1 MKVMTK
7 PAEMQKASSGWRQRG
22 QTIAFVPTMGALHE
36 AHAALIRQAAKMAH
50 RVVVSAY
57 VNPSQFNSKA
67 DFVAY
72 PKQTAADMKVA
83 AQAGADV
90 LFRPHD
96 LYAKDA
102 STWVEEVDRSQGR
115 CGARRRGHFRG
126 VATVVVKLLSIV
138 QPTWMILG
146 EKDGQQ
152 CEVLER
158 VIRDLYLPVEILRHS
173 TVREKNG
180 LPMSSRNLRLTA
192 SEYTCAGLWA
202 RTVRDAAR
210 EGARVAVS
218 HLRRSLRGQKG
229 VRLEYAEV
237 VGGKLWVAAR
247 VGNVRLIDHWKCGRQ

>member
-36 AHAALIRQAAKMAH
+36 AHAALIRQAAKLAH

-57 VNPSQFNSKA
+57 VNPTQFNSKA

-115 CGARRRGHFRG
+115 CGARRLGHFRG

-138 QPTWMILG
+138 QPNWMILG

-152 CEVLER
+152 CDVLER
-158 VIRDLYLPVEILRHS
+158 VVRDLYLPVKILRHP
-173 TVREKNG
+173 TVREKDG
-180 LPMSSRNLRLTA
+180 LPMSSRNLRLTTR
-192 SEYTCAGLWA
+192 ERIFAGLWA
-202 RTVRDAAR
+202 RKVREAAR
-210 EGARVAVS
+210 EGSRLAVS

-237 VGGKLWVAAR
+237 VGGKLWAAAR
-247 VGNVRLIDHWKCGRQ
+247 VGNVRLIDHRKCGRT

>member
-1 MKVMTK
+1 MTK

-57 VNPSQFNSKA
+57 VNPTQFNSKA

-102 STWVEEVDRSQGR
+102 STWVEEVDRSKGR

-158 VIRDLYLPVEILRHS
+158 VIRDLYLPVEILKHS

-202 RTVRDAAR
+202 RKVRDAAR

-247 VGNVRLIDHWKCGRQ
+247 VGNVRLIDHRKCGRQ

>member
-1 MKVMTK
+1 MTK
-7 PAEMQKASSGWRQRG
+7 PAEMQKASSVWRQRG
-22 QTIAFVPTMGALHE
+22 QTIAFVPTMGALHQ
-36 AHAALIRQAAKMAH
+36 AHAALIRQAAKMAD

-57 VNPSQFNSKA
+57 VNPTQFNSKA

-72 PKQTAADMKVA
+72 PKRTAADKKVA
-83 AQAGADV
+83 ARAGADL

-115 CGARRRGHFRG
+115 CGSRRLGHFRG

-138 QPTWMILG
+138 QPDWMLLG

-158 VIRDLYLPVEILRHS
+158 VVRDLYLPVRIVRFPTLR
-173 TVREKNG
+173 EQDG
-180 LPMSSRNLRLTA
+180 LPLSSRNQRLNRVGRERAGRWAEAVRKAA
-192 SEYTCAGLWA
+192 SQGS
-202 RTVRDAAR
+202 RS
-210 EGARVAVS
+210 AVNN
-218 HLRRSLRGQKG
+218 LRRSLRGCPG

-237 VGGKLWVAAR
+237 TGGILWVAAW
-247 VGNVRLIDHWKCGRQ
+247 VGGVRLIDHRKCRGK

>member
-7 PAEMQKASSGWRQRG
+7 PAKMQKASSVWSQRG

-36 AHAALIRQAAKMAH
+36 AHAALIRQAAKMAD

-57 VNPSQFNSKA
+57 VNPTQFNSKA

-72 PKQTAADMKVA
+72 PKRRAADMKIA

-102 STWVEEVDRSQGR
+102 STWVEEVDRSRGR
-115 CGARRRGHFRG
+115 CGAKRSGHFRG

-138 QPTWMILG
+138 QPKWIILG

-152 CEVLER
+152 CEVLQR
-158 VIRDLYLPVEILRHS
+158 VVRDLFLPVKVVRCR
-173 TVREKNG
+173 TVREGDG
-180 LPMSSRNLRLTA
+180 LPMCSRNR
-192 SEYTCAGLWA
+192 
-202 RTVRDAAR
+202 
-210 EGARVAVS
+210 
-218 HLRRSLRGQKG
+218 
-229 VRLEYAEV
+229 
-237 VGGKLWVAAR
+237 
-247 VGNVRLIDHWKCGRQ
+247 

>member
-1 MKVMTK
+1 MTK
-7 PAEMQKASSGWRQRG
+7 PAEMQKASSVWRQRG

-36 AHAALIRQAAKMAH
+36 AHAALIRQAAKMAD

-57 VNPSQFNSKA
+57 VNPTQFNSKA

-72 PKQTAADMKVA
+72 PKRMAADMKVA
-83 AQAGADV
+83 ARAGTDV
-90 LFRPHD
+90 LFRPLN

-115 CGARRRGHFRG
+115 CGARRPGHFRG

-138 QPTWMILG
+138 QPDWMLLG

-158 VIRDLYLPVEILRHS
+158 VVRDLYLPVQVVRFR
-173 TVREKNG
+173 TMREKDG
-180 LPMSSRNLRLTA
+180 LPLSSRNQRL
-192 SEYTCAGLWA
+192 SRVGRDRAGRWA
-202 RTVRDAAR
+202 EAVRKAAA
-210 EGARVAVS
+210 EGARSAVS
-218 HLRRSLRGQKG
+218 TLRRSLRRCPG

-237 VGGKLWVAAR
+237 TGGILWVAAW
-247 VGNVRLIDHWKCGRQ
+247 VGGVRLIDHRKCLSK

>member
-36 AHAALIRQAAKMAH
+36 AHAALIRQAAKLAH

-57 VNPSQFNSKA
+57 VNPTQFNSKA

-115 CGARRRGHFRG
+115 CGARRLGHFRG

-138 QPTWMILG
+138 QPNWMILG

-158 VIRDLYLPVEILRHS
+158 VVRDLFLPVKIFRHP
-173 TVREKNG
+173 TVREKDG

-192 SEYTCAGLWA
+192 RERIFAGLWA
-202 RTVRDAAR
+202 KKVREAAR
-210 EGARVAVS
+210 EGSRVAVRN
-218 HLRRSLRGQKG
+218 LRRSLRGQSSI
-229 VRLEYAEV
+229 RLEYAEV
-237 VGGKLWVAAR
+237 FGGKLWAAAR
-247 VGNVRLIDHWKCGRQ
+247 VGNVRLIDHRKCGRP

>member
-1 MKVMTK
+1 MTK

-57 VNPSQFNSKA
+57 VNPTQFSSKA

-115 CGARRRGHFRG
+115 CGERRRGHFRG

-146 EKDGQQ
+146 KKDGQQ

-158 VIRDLYLPVEILRHS
+158 VIRDLYLPVEILKHS

-202 RTVRDAAR
+202 RKVRDAAR

-247 VGNVRLIDHWKCGRQ
+247 VGNVRLIDHRKCGRQ

>member
-7 PAEMQKASSGWRQRG
+7 PTEMQKACTGWARRG

-36 AHAALIRQAAKMAH
+36 AHATLIRKAAQMAD

-57 VNPSQFNSKA
+57 VNPTQFNSEA

-72 PKQTAADMKVA
+72 PKRTSADMKVA

-90 LFRPHD
+90 LFRPLG

-102 STWVEEVDRSQGR
+102 STWVEETDRSRGR
-115 CGARRRGHFRG
+115 CGARRPGHFRG
-126 VATVVVKLLSIV
+126 VATVVVKLLSILR
-138 QPTWMILG
+138 PDWMLLG

-158 VIRDLYLPVEILRHS
+158 VVRDLYLPVRIVRCRTLRE
-173 TVREKNG
+173 RDG
-180 LPMSSRNLRLTA
+180 LPLSSRNQRLDRVGRERAGRWAAAVQRAAA
-192 SEYTCAGLWA
+192 SGS
-202 RTVRDAAR
+202 
-210 EGARVAVS
+210 RVAGS
-218 HLRRSLRGQKG
+218 TLRRSVAKIPG

-237 VGGKLWVAAR
+237 NDGVLWGAAWVGG
-247 VGNVRLIDHWKCGRQ
+247 VRLIDHRRCRGK

>member
-1 MKVMTK
+1 MTK

-57 VNPSQFNSKA
+57 VNPTQFNSKA
-67 DFVAY
+67 DFVTY
-72 PKQTAADMKVA
+72 PMQKAADMKVA

-102 STWVEEVDRSQGR
+102 STWVEEVDRSKGR

-138 QPTWMILG
+138 QPNWMILG

-158 VIRDLYLPVEILRHS
+158 VVRDLYLPVEILRHS

-202 RTVRDAAR
+202 RKVRDAAR
-210 EGARVAVS
+210 QGSRVAVS
-218 HLRRSLRGQKG
+218 HLRRSLRGQRG

-237 VGGKLWVAAR
+237 CGGKLWVAAR
-247 VGNVRLIDHWKCGRQ
+247 VGNVRLIDHRKCGRQ

>member
-1 MKVMTK
+1 MTK

-57 VNPSQFNSKA
+57 VNPTQFSSKA

-102 STWVEEVDRSQGR
+102 STWVEEVDRPQGR

-202 RTVRDAAR
+202 RKVRDAAR

-247 VGNVRLIDHWKCGRQ
+247 VGNVRLIDHRKCGRQ

>member
-1 MKVMTK
+1 MTK
-7 PAEMQKASSGWRQRG
+7 PAEMQKASSVWRQRG

-36 AHAALIRQAAKMAH
+36 AHAALIRQAAKMAD

-57 VNPSQFNSKA
+57 VNPTQFNSKA

-72 PKQTAADMKVA
+72 PKRTAADMKVA
-83 AQAGADV
+83 TRAGADV
-90 LFRPHD
+90 LFRPLD

-115 CGARRRGHFRG
+115 CGSRRPGHFRG

-138 QPTWMILG
+138 QPDWMLLG

-158 VIRDLYLPVEILRHS
+158 VVRDLYLPVRI
-173 TVREKNG
+173 VRFCTMRKKDG
-180 LPMSSRNLRLTA
+180 LPLSSRNQRLNRVGC
-192 SEYTCAGLWA
+192 ERAGLWA
-202 RTVRDAAR
+202 EAVRKAASQGSR
-210 EGARVAVS
+210 SAVNT
-218 HLRRSLRGQKG
+218 LRRSLRACPG

-237 VGGKLWVAAR
+237 TGGFLWVAAW
-247 VGNVRLIDHWKCGRQ
+247 VGGVRLIDHRKCRGK

>member
-1 MKVMTK
+1 MTK

-57 VNPSQFNSKA
+57 VNPTQFNSKA

-202 RTVRDAAR
+202 RKVRDAAR
-210 EGARVAVS
+210 EGARVAAR

-229 VRLEYAEV
+229 IRLEYAEV
-237 VGGKLWVAAR
+237 VGGKLWAAAR
-247 VGNVRLIDHWKCGRQ
+247 VGNVRLIDHRKCGRE

>member
-57 VNPSQFNSKA
+57 VNPTQFNSKA

-138 QPTWMILG
+138 QPTCMILG

-158 VIRDLYLPVEILRHS
+158 VIRDLYLPVEILKHS

-202 RTVRDAAR
+202 GKVRDAAR
-210 EGARVAVS
+210 EGARVAAR
-218 HLRRSLRGQKG
+218 HLRLSLRGQKG

-237 VGGKLWVAAR
+237 VGGKLWAAAR
-247 VGNVRLIDHWKCGRQ
+247 VGNVRLIDNRKCGRQ

>member
-1 MKVMTK
+1 MTK

-57 VNPSQFNSKA
+57 VNPTQFNSKA

-138 QPTWMILG
+138 QPTWIILG

-180 LPMSSRNLRLTA
+180 LPMSSRNRRLTA

-202 RTVRDAAR
+202 RKVRDAAR

-247 VGNVRLIDHWKCGRQ
+247 VGNVRLIDHRKCGRQ

>member
-1 MKVMTK
+1 MTK

-36 AHAALIRQAAKMAH
+36 AHAALIRQAAKIAH

-57 VNPSQFNSKA
+57 VNPTQFNSKA

-83 AQAGADV
+83 AKAGADV

-96 LYAKDA
+96 LYAKDT

-202 RTVRDAAR
+202 RKVRDAAR

-247 VGNVRLIDHWKCGRQ
+247 VGNVRLIDHRKCGRQ

>member
-1 MKVMTK
+1 MTK

-57 VNPSQFNSKA
+57 VNPTQFNSKA

-138 QPTWMILG
+138 QPTCMILG

-158 VIRDLYLPVEILRHS
+158 VIRDLYLPVEILKHS

-202 RTVRDAAR
+202 GKVRDAAR
-210 EGARVAVS
+210 EGARVAAR
-218 HLRRSLRGQKG
+218 HLRLSLRGQKG

-237 VGGKLWVAAR
+237 VGGKLWAAAR
-247 VGNVRLIDHWKCGRQ
+247 VGNVRLIDNRKCGRQ